1 MNILIVEDEKALSNA
16 IKKLLEQQGYFVDAV
31 YDGLEAIDY
40 AKGMDYRLIILDVM
54 LPKLDGFEVVRILRK
69 DGINTPILMLTARTA
84 VGDKVTGLNYGADDY
99 MTKPFDAEE
108 LLARVG
114 ALTRR
119 TGEVIVDKLRYED
132 LVLDVNSAE
141 LSCGNESVQ
150 LSRKEFEVLR
160 TFLYNPTMTITTDS
174 LLTNVWGVES
184 DATDNNVE
192 VYISFI
198 RKKLRYLKSQVTIKK
213 IQKIGYRLEIQEQTR
228 GDQA

>member
-1 MNILIVEDEKALSNA
+1 MHILVVEDEKSLSNA
-16 IKKLLEQQGYFVDAV
+16 IKRLLEQQGYFVDAV
-31 YDGLEAIDY
+31 YDGLSAIDY

-69 DGINTPILMLTARTA
+69 DGINTPVLMLTARTT
-84 VGDKVTGLNYGADDY
+84 VTDKVTGLNYGADDY
-99 MTKPFDAEE
+99 MTKPFDTEE

-119 TGEVIVDKLRYED
+119 TGEVIVDRLTYED
-132 LVLDVNSAE
+132 LTLDINSAE
-141 LSCGNESVQ
+141 LSCGGQSVQ

-160 TFLYNPTMTITTDS
+160 SFLYNPSMTITTES
-174 LLTNVWGVES
+174 LIVNVWGIDS

-198 RKKLRYLKSQVTIKK
+198 RKKLKYLRSRVNIRK
-213 IQKIGYRLEIQEQTR
+213 IQKIGYRLEASV
-228 GDQA
+228 DA

>member
-1 MNILIVEDEKALSNA
+1 MNILVVEDEKALSNA

-31 YDGLEAIDY
+31 YDGLSAIDY

-69 DGINTPILMLTARTA
+69 DGINTPVLMLTARTA

-99 MTKPFDAEE
+99 MTKPFDTEE

-119 TGEVIVDKLRYED
+119 TGEVIVDKLKFSD
-132 LVLDVNSAE
+132 LVLDINSAE
-141 LSCGNESVQ
+141 LSCGSESVQ
-150 LSRKEFEVLR
+150 LSKKEFDVLR
-160 TFLYNPTMTITTDS
+160 SFLYNPTMTITTEN
-174 LLTNVWGVES
+174 LLSNVWGVES

-198 RKKLRYLKSQVTIKK
+198 RKKLKYLKSKVSIKK
-213 IQKIGYRLEIQEQTR
+213 IQKIGYRLEITEE
-228 GDQA
+228 A

>member
-1 MNILIVEDEKALSNA
+1 MNILVVEDEKALANA

-31 YDGLEAIDY
+31 GDGLAAIDY
-40 AKGMDYRLIILDVM
+40 AKGAEYQLIILDVM

-69 DGINTPILMLTARTA
+69 DGINTPVLMLTARTA

-99 MTKPFDAEE
+99 MTKPFDTAE

-119 TGEVIVDKLRYED
+119 KGEVVVDKLRFSD
-132 LVLDVNSAE
+132 LELDVNSAE
-141 LSCGNESVQ
+141 LSCKGESVQ
-150 LSRKEFEVLR
+150 LSKKEFEVLR
-160 TFLYNPTMTITTDS
+160 SFLYNPTMTITTES
-174 LLTNVWGVES
+174 LLANVWGVES

-198 RKKLRYLKSQVTIKK
+198 RKKFRYLKSKVTIKK
-213 IQKIGYRLEIQEQTR
+213 IQKIGYRLEAME
-228 GDQA
+228 